1 MAVTK
6 NVFFHLMTSF
16 STFCARNFTLFYTA
30 WWFHGQVLRDRRV
43 NLEFYTP
50 PVSPFKKSMEH
61 YILYILLYTQ
71 NIVFEHYVWYSVGNF
86 LLIFEVSAQTVQPLW
101 SALDFCNPCFCVNNG
116 NFRVK
121 KSMEH
126 YILYILLYT
135 QNIVFEHYVWYS
147 VGNFLLIF
155 EVSAQTVQP
164 LWSALDF
171 CNPCF

>member
-1 MAVTK
+1 MGGVDVVIDSTRDLIIIIQCAVGVAK
-6 NVFFHLMTSF
+6 L
-16 STFCARNFTLFYTA
+16 
-30 WWFHGQVLRDRRV
+30 
-43 NLEFYTP
+43 
-50 PVSPFKKSMEH
+50 K
-61 YILYILLYTQ
+61 

-86 LLIFEVSAQTVQPLW
+86 LLISEVSAQTVQPLW

-135 QNIVFEHYVWYS
+135 QNIVFEHYFWYS

-164 LWSALDF
+164 LRRTLVFRGKSGKIRKKILKF
-171 CNPCF
+171 

>member
-1 MAVTK
+1 MCSAGVAK
-6 NVFFHLMTSF
+6 L
-16 STFCARNFTLFYTA
+16 
-30 WWFHGQVLRDRRV
+30 
-43 NLEFYTP
+43 
-50 PVSPFKKSMEH
+50 K
-61 YILYILLYTQ
+61 

-86 LLIFEVSAQTVQPLW
+86 LLISEVSAQTVQPLW

-135 QNIVFEHYVWYS
+135 QNIVFEHYFWYS

-171 CNPCF
+171 CNPCFQGKIGKNSKKNFKILKFQNMEISPQSIPIHVQDFKIVYSKIFNLATPTIQHVLSRSISL